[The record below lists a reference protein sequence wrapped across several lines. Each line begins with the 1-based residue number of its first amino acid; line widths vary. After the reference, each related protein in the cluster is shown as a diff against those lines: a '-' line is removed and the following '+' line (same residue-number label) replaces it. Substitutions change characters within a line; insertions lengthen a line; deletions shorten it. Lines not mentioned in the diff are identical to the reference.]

1 MTKTAKTTGG
11 TLPVSPGS
19 PLEKTVT
26 RRQFLKIGAA
36 FGTAFGLACF
46 VPGRVLGAQGATPPS
61 EKIVMGCIGIGSMG
75 GGHLRA
81 FLGREDVRVVA
92 ACDLREAFRQ
102 KAKRQIDERYAS
114 QDARTYHDFRELL
127 ARPDIDAVCIATP
140 DHWHALIGIEA
151 ARNGKD
157 MYLEKPAD
165 VHVAAAQALRRA
177 VNDYGVVFQFGTQ
190 QRSGRD
196 FRFACELVRNKRIG
210 RLQTIVVGSVQGLSL
225 PNQPTQPE
233 PDPRQFDYDMW
244 LGPAPWAPYSFER
257 AASRAEGSDGYWM
270 HIHDYG
276 LGCLSG
282 AWGIHHVDIAQWGNG
297 TDDTGPVQIEGTGV
311 IPRDGLCDTP
321 LFWRVEHLYA
331 NGVTMI
337 HMDSRHTAAEFP
349 QFAEA
354 AASLQIP
361 GCGILFIGTDGWVI
375 VSRGGIDARPKTLLQ
390 ETFGSGDIR
399 LPASNDHKRDFLEC
413 VRTRGKTVS
422 PIEAAVRSD
431 TICHL
436 DDIAIRLGRKL
447 RWDPQK
453 ELFVADDQANRMLRR
468 PMRSPWTL

>member
-1 MTKTAKTTGG
+1 MSQAI
-11 TLPVSPGS
+11 
-19 PLEKTVT
+19 T
-26 RRQFLKIGAA
+26 RRQLLKTSAALGATIGFPA
-36 FGTAFGLACF
+36 F
-46 VPGRVLGAQGATPPS
+46 VPSRVLGAEGAVPPS
-61 EKIVMGCIGIGSMG
+61 EKIVMGCIGVGSMG

-81 FLGREDVRVVA
+81 FLGQKDVRVLA

-102 KAKRQIDERYAS
+102 RAKQRIDATYGN

-127 ARPDIDAVCIATP
+127 ARPDIDAICAATP

-165 VHVAAAQALRRA
+165 VHVAAAKTLRQA
-177 VNDYGVVFQFGTQ
+177 VNHYGVVFQFGTQ
-190 QRSGRD
+190 QRSSRD

-210 RLQTIVVGSVQGLSL
+210 KLQTIVVGSVPGLSL

-233 PDPRQFDYDMW
+233 PDPREFDYDMW
-244 LGPAPWAPYSFER
+244 LGPAPWAPYTFER
-257 AASRAEGSDGYWM
+257 SASRAEGSVGHWM

-297 TDDTGPVQIEGTGV
+297 TDDTGPLEIEGTGV
-311 IPRDGLCDTP
+311 LPRDGLCNTP
-321 LFWRVEHLYA
+321 LTWRVAHLYA

-337 HMDSRHTAAEFP
+337 HMDSRHTADEFP
-349 QFAEA
+349 QFAQAREA
-354 AASLQIP
+354 LQIP
-361 GCGILFIGTDGWVI
+361 GCGILFIGSDGWVI
-375 VSRGGIDARPKTLLQ
+375 VSRGGIDASPKSLLQ
-390 ETFGSGDIR
+390 ETFASDEVH
-399 LPASNDHKRDFLEC
+399 LPVSNDHKRNFLEC
-413 VRTRGKTVS
+413 IRTRRETICPVDT
-422 PIEAAVRSD
+422 AVRSD

-447 RWDPQK
+447 RWDPRNEQ
-453 ELFVADDQANRMLRR
+453 FVDDEQANRMLRR
-468 PMRSPWTL
+468 PMRSPWRL

>member
-1 MTKTAKTTGG
+1 MQR
-11 TLPVSPGS
+11 P
-19 PLEKTVT
+19 VT
-26 RRQFLKIGAA
+26 RRTFLKNGAALGAA
-36 FGTAFGLACF
+36 FTMPTF
-46 VPGRVLGAQGATPPS
+46 VPGHVLGAQGAVPPS
-61 EKIVMGCIGIGSMG
+61 EKIVMASIGVGSMG

-81 FLGREDVRVVA
+81 FLGQKDVRVVA
-92 ACDLREAFRQ
+92 ACDLREAFRRR
-102 KAKRQIDERYAS
+102 AKQWIDETYGN
-114 QDARTYHDFRELL
+114 QDARTYRDFRELL
-127 ARPDIDAVCIATP
+127 ARPDINAVCIATP

-151 ARNGKD
+151 ARQGKD

-165 VHVAAAQALRRA
+165 VHVAAAKALRRA

-196 FRFACELVRNKRIG
+196 FRFACELVRNERIG
-210 RLQTIVVGSVQGLSL
+210 KLQTIVVGSVQGLSL

-233 PDPRQFDYDMW
+233 PDPRDFDYDMW

-257 AASRAEGSDGYWM
+257 SASRAEGSAGFWM

-297 TDDTGPVQIEGTGV
+297 TDDTGPLEIEGTGV
-311 IPRDGLCDTP
+311 LPPDGLCDTP

-337 HMDSRHTAAEFP
+337 HMDSRHTEEEFP

-354 AASLQIP
+354 RSSLQMP
-361 GCGILFIGTDGWVI
+361 GCGVLFIGSDGWVI
-375 VSRGGIDARPKTLLQ
+375 VSRGGVDARPKSLLQ
-390 ETFGSGDIR
+390 ETLDSGDVR
-399 LPASNDHKRDFLEC
+399 LAVSNDHKRNFLEC
-413 VRTRGKTVS
+413 VRTRGKTICPVDT
-422 PIEAAVRSD
+422 AVRSD

-436 DDIAIRLGRKL
+436 DDLAIRLGRKL
-447 RWDPQK
+447 QWDPQR
-453 ELFVADDQANRMLRR
+453 EEFVHDDEANRLLRR